1 MNPDPRRRV
10 LMLFET
16 HWDRKQLEA
25 CQDRWSSEF
34 VVEFP
39 EPSDP
44 ECEAVF
50 DVLGFIERAV
60 HGELGS
66 IGGVTSASDYPGAV
80 VAAAIAARLGLPG
93 ARAERV
99 LETSHKWYSR
109 LAQRDVAA
117 DAVPRFALIDPAK
130 HRSVSIG
137 LPCFV
142 KPVKGS
148 FSVLARRIASEAELA
163 AFLES
168 REVEEFRGVY
178 MRIFNQLLRN
188 LTRFEVDGGHFI
200 AEEIAVGQLVTL
212 EGFVCD
218 NEVQLLGIVDSV
230 VQPGTG
236 SFLRFDYPTALPAL
250 VQERMTQ
257 LARRLVKRLGLDRT
271 LFNIEMMW
279 DPESERIAII
289 EINPRMCGQFA
300 DLYQK
305 VDGTNGYEVALALC
319 TGARPKLPRREGRHA
334 SASSYPLRVFERSR
348 VVRAP
353 TPTKIRRLETKYG
366 ALIWTE
372 CKKGDVLGDFA
383 SGEDGYSRRY
393 AVLNVGGADRADVE
407 LRAQAIQDGLG
418 FELEAEPEGA

>member
-16 HWDRKQLEA
+16 QWDRKQLEA

-50 DVLGFIERAV
+50 DVLAFIERAV
-60 HGELGS
+60 HGELGP
-66 IGGVTSASDYPGAV
+66 IGGITSASDYPGAP

-93 ARAERV
+93 ARPERV
-99 LETSHKWYSR
+99 LESSHKWYSR
-109 LAQRDVAA
+109 LAQRDVVG

-137 LPCFV
+137 VPCFV

-148 FSVLARRIASEAELA
+148 YSVLARRIQSEEELA
-163 AFLES
+163 DFLES
-168 REVEEFRGVY
+168 REVAEFRSVY

-188 LTRFEVDGGHFI
+188 LTPFEVDGGHFI
-200 AEEIAVGQLVTL
+200 AEEIAAGRLVTL

-218 NEVQLLGIVDSV
+218 SEVSLLGLVDSV
-230 VQPGTG
+230 TQPETG
-236 SFLRFDYPTALPAL
+236 SFLRFDYPSLVPAA
-250 VQERMTQ
+250 VQERMGQ
-257 LARRLVKRLGLDRT
+257 LARRLVKRLGLDRI

-279 DPESERIAII
+279 DESTDRISII

-305 VDGTNGYEVALALC
+305 VDGTNGYEVALGLC
-319 TGARPKLPRREGRHA
+319 TGTRPKLPRREGPYAH
-334 SASSYPLRVFERSR
+334 ASSYALRVFERSR

-353 TPTKIRRLETKYG
+353 TPAKIRRVESKFD
-366 ALIWTE
+366 ALFWSE
-372 CKKGDVLGDFA
+372 CKKGEVLGNFA
-383 SGEDGYSRRY
+383 AGEDGHSRRY
-393 AVLNVGGADRADVE
+393 GVLNIGGADRADVD
-407 LRAQAIQDGLG
+407 LRAQAAREALG
-418 FELEAEPEGA
+418 FEFEAEPEA

>member
-16 HWDRKQLEA
+16 RWDRKQLEA

-44 ECEAVF
+44 ECEAAF

-60 HGELGS
+60 HGELGP
-66 IGGVTSASDYPGAV
+66 IGGVTSASDYPGAP
-80 VAAAIAARLGLPG
+80 VAAAVAARLGLPG
-93 ARAERV
+93 ARPERV
-99 LETSHKWYSR
+99 LESSHKWYSR

-117 DAVPRFALIDPAK
+117 DSVPRFALIDPAK

-137 LPCFV
+137 MPCFV

-148 FSVLARRIASEAELA
+148 FSVLARRIESEVELA
-163 AFLES
+163 EFLES
-168 REVEEFRGVY
+168 REVEEFRSVY
-178 MRIFNQLLRN
+178 MRIFNQLLRT
-188 LTRFEVDGGHFI
+188 LTPFEVDGGHFI
-200 AEEIAVGQLVTL
+200 AEEVAAGQQVTL

-218 NEVQLLGIVDSV
+218 NEVSLLGIVDSV
-230 VQPGTG
+230 TEPRTG
-236 SFLRFDYPTALPAL
+236 SFLRFDYPSTLPAP
-250 VQERMTQ
+250 VQERMAQ
-257 LARRLVKRLGLDRT
+257 LARRIVKRLGLDRT
-271 LFNIEMMW
+271 LFNIEMTW
-279 DPESERIAII
+279 DPGSDKVSII

-319 TGARPKLPRREGRHA
+319 TGGRPKLPRREGPHTH
-334 SASSYPLRVFERSR
+334 ASSYPLRVFEPSR

-353 TPTKIRRLETKYG
+353 TPHKLRRVEAKFDCLV
-366 ALIWTE
+366 WSE
-372 CKKGDVLGDFA
+372 CKKGEMLGDFA
-383 SGEDGYSRRY
+383 AGEDGHSRRY
-393 AVLNVGGADRADVE
+393 AVLNVGGADRADVDA
-407 LRAQAIQDGLG
+407 RARAIEAALG
-418 FELEAEPEGA
+418 FELETERSA

>member
-34 VVEFP
+34 VVDFP

-44 ECEAVF
+44 DCEAVF
-50 DVLGFIERAV
+50 DVLGFIEKAV
-60 HGELGS
+60 RGELGQ
-66 IGGVTSASDYPGAV
+66 IGGVTSASDYPGAA

-93 ARAERV
+93 PRPERV
-99 LETSHKWYSR
+99 LESSHKWYSR
-109 LAQRDVAA
+109 LAQRDVVAE
-117 DAVPRFALIDPAK
+117 AVPRFALIDPAK

-148 FSVLARRIASEAELA
+148 FSVLARRIASEPELGE
-163 AFLES
+163 FLES
-168 REVEEFRGVY
+168 REVAEFRSVY

-188 LTRFEVDGGHFI
+188 LTPFEVDGGHFI
-200 AEEIAVGQLVTL
+200 AEEIASGRLVTL

-218 NEVQLLGIVDSV
+218 SEVTLLGIVDSV
-230 VQPGTG
+230 TQPESG
-236 SFLRFDYPTALPAL
+236 SFLRFDYPSTLPAP
-250 VQERMTQ
+250 VQEKMTQ
-257 LARRLVKRLGLDRT
+257 LARRLVKRLGLDRI

-279 DPESERIAII
+279 DSESDRIAII

-319 TGARPKLPRREGRHA
+319 TGARPKLPRREGRYAH
-334 SASSYPLRVFERSR
+334 ASSYPLRVFERSR

-353 TPTKIRRLETKYG
+353 TPAKIRRAESKFD
-366 ALIWTE
+366 ALVWNE
-372 CKKGDVLGDFA
+372 CKKGEVLGDFA
-383 SGEDGYSRRY
+383 SGEDGHSRRY
-393 AVLNVGGADRADVE
+393 AVVNVGGMDRADVDA
-407 LRAQAIQDGLG
+407 RAQAVRDALG
-418 FELEAEPEGA
+418 FELDAEPA

>member
-1 MNPDPRRRV
+1 
-10 LMLFET
+10 MLFET

-25 CQDRWSSEF
+25 CQDRWNGEF

-44 ECEAVF
+44 ECEAGF

-60 HGELGS
+60 HGELGP
-66 IGGVTSASDYPGAV
+66 IAGVTSASDYPGAP

-99 LETSHKWYSR
+99 LESSHKWYSR

-117 DAVPRFALIDPAK
+117 DSVPRFALIDPAK

-137 LPCFV
+137 MPCFV

-148 FSVLARRIASEAELA
+148 FSVLARRIESEAELA
-163 AFLES
+163 SFLES
-168 REVEEFRGVY
+168 REVAEFRSVY
-178 MRIFNQLLRN
+178 MKIFNQLLRT

-200 AEEIAVGQLVTL
+200 AEEVAVGQLVTL

-218 NEVQLLGIVDSV
+218 NEVTLLGIVDSV

-236 SFLRFDYPTALPAL
+236 SFLRFDYPSMLPAP
-250 VQERMTQ
+250 VQERMGQ

-279 DPESERIAII
+279 DAGTDRISII

-319 TGARPKLPRREGRHA
+319 SGARPKLPRREGRHA
-334 SASSYPLRVFERSR
+334 HASSYPLRVFQPSR

-353 TPTKIRRLETKYG
+353 TPAKIGRVEAKFD
-366 ALIWTE
+366 ALIWSE
-372 CKKGDVLGDFA
+372 CKKGEVLGNFMA
-383 SGEDGYSRRY
+383 GEDGHSRRY
-393 AVLNVGGADRADVE
+393 AVLNVGGTDRADVDA
-407 LRAQAIQDGLG
+407 RAQAVEGALG
-418 FELEAEPEGA
+418 FAFEAEPEA

>member
-16 HWDRKQLEA
+16 HWDRKQLET
-25 CQDRWSSEF
+25 CQDRWNSDF

-60 HGELGS
+60 HGELGP
-66 IGGVTSASDYPGAV
+66 IAGVTSASDYPGAA

-93 ARAERV
+93 ARPERV
-99 LETSHKWYSR
+99 LESAHKWYSR
-109 LAQRDVAA
+109 LAQRDAA
-117 DAVPRFALIDPAK
+117 AEAVPRFALINPAK

-142 KPVKGS
+142 KPVKGA
-148 FSVLARRIASEAELA
+148 FSVLARRIESEAQLTDL
-163 AFLES
+163 LES
-168 REVEEFRGVY
+168 REVEEFRSVY
-178 MRIFNQLLRN
+178 MRIFNQLLRT
-188 LTRFEVDGGHFI
+188 LTPFEVDGGHFI
-200 AEEIAVGQLVTL
+200 AEEIAAGQLVTL

-218 NEVQLLGIVDSV
+218 NEVSVLGIVDSV
-230 VQPGTG
+230 THPETG
-236 SFLRFDYPTALPAL
+236 SFVRFDYPSTLPPA

-257 LARRLVKRLGLDRT
+257 VARRVVKRLGLDRI

-279 DPESERIAII
+279 DPGTDRISII

-305 VDGTNGYEVALALC
+305 VDGTNGYEVALGLC
-319 TGARPKLPRREGRHA
+319 TGARPKLPRREGPYA
-334 SASSYPLRVFERSR
+334 NASSYPLRVFERSR

-353 TPTKIRRLETKYG
+353 TAAKVRRVESKFD
-366 ALIWTE
+366 ALVWIE
-372 CKKGDVLGDFA
+372 CKKGEVLGDFA
-383 SGEDGYSRRY
+383 SGEDGHSRRY
-393 AVLNVGGADRADVE
+393 AVVNVGGADRADVE
-407 LRAQAIQDGLG
+407 VRALALRDALG
-418 FELEAEPEGA
+418 FELEAEPGA